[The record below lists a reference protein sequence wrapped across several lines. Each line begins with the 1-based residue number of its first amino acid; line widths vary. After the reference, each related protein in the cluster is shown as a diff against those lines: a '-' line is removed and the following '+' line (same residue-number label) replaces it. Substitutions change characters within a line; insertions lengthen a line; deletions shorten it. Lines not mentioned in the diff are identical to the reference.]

1 MHFSKLKNI
10 FVRGIA
16 LALPLIVVGY
26 ILKKV
31 VEVFEKIVAPIAKQ
45 FGVEK
50 IFGEITVTL
59 LAIVVVIILI
69 FFLGLLMYL
78 PFVSKYKDYL
88 EEWILKIFPSLNH
101 LKLMAAD
108 KLRLENAT
116 TNWKPVLVFKD
127 EQYWPAFII
136 EENEE
141 WITLALVKIPGT
153 EPSGM
158 LITRK
163 NRLQY
168 SPITMDQ
175 MHHFNKQ
182 FGKGY
187 ISLIKTI

>member
-1 MHFSKLKNI
+1 MF
-10 FVRGIA
+10 
-16 LALPLIVVGY
+16 
-26 ILKKV
+26 
-31 VEVFEKIVAPIAKQ
+31 
-45 FGVEK
+45 
-50 IFGEITVTL
+50 
-59 LAIVVVIILI
+59 
-69 FFLGLLMYL
+69 L
-78 PFVSKYKDYL
+78 PFVSKYKNYL
-88 EEWILKIFPSLNH
+88 EEWILNIFPSLNH

-163 NRLQY
+163 NQLQY